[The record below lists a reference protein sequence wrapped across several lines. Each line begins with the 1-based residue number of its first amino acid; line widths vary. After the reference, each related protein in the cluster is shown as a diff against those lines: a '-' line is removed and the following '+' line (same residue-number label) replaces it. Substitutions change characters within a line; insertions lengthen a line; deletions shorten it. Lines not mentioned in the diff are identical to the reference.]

1 MTIVK
6 LSCFLALVLV
16 AVTRPAFSDPLGA
29 ASITSGGAHGQSL
42 CRLTAQDAPAFG
54 ATVCVEGKLT
64 GEGVECQA
72 LRTDDGKLYTLV
84 GDLGEFR
91 PGDEVSVCGAIP
103 AFSVCMQGTTIAVKR
118 IRAGRE

>member
-6 LSCFLALVLV
+6 LICFLALVLV
-16 AVTRPAFSDPLGA
+16 ALSRPALADPLGA

-42 CRLTAQDAPAFG
+42 RRSTAQDAPAFG
-54 ATVCVEGKLT
+54 ATVCVEGRLT

-72 LRTDDGKLYTLV
+72 LRTDDGELYTLV

-91 PGDEVSVCGAIP
+91 PGDEVSVCGTIP

>member
-6 LSCFLALVLV
+6 LICFVALVLV
-16 AVTRPAFSDPLGA
+16 AVSRPALADPLGA
-29 ASITSGGAHGQSL
+29 ASITSRGAHGQSL
-42 CRLTAQDAPAFG
+42 RRFTAQDAPAFG
-54 ATVCVEGKLT
+54 AAVCVEGKLT

-72 LRTDDGKLYTLV
+72 LRGDDGKLYTLV

-103 AFSVCMQGTTIAVKR
+103 MFSVCMQGTTIAVTR
-118 IRAGRE
+118 IKAAPE